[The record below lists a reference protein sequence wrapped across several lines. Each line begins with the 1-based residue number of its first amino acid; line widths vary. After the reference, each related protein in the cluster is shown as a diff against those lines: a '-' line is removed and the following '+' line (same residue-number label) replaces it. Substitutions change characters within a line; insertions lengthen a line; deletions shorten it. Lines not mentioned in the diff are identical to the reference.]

1 MTWAAWVLALVA
13 PIAKKVMVAL
23 GIGILTI
30 TGFDM
35 AITQITTMINQSIGG
50 TTSDILG
57 IATMMGIPDAIGIML
72 GGITSGAT
80 LMAVKRF
87 NIL

>member
-1 MTWAAWVLALVA
+1 MTWVAWILALVA
-13 PIAKKVMVAL
+13 PIAKRVMLAL
-23 GIGILTI
+23 GVGVLTI
-30 TGFDM
+30 TGFDL
-35 AITQITTMINQSIGG
+35 AIGQLTTLINQSIGG

-57 IATMMGIPDAIGIML
+57 IATMMGIPESIGIML
-72 GGITSGAT
+72 GGISSAAT